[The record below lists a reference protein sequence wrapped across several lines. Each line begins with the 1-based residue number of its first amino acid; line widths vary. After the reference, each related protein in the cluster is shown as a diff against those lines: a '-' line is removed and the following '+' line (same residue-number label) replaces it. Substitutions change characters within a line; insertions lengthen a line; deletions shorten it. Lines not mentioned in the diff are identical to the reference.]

1 MMIARYIGK
10 KVERKLKKKQSKAK
24 KLKKKKKTNIK
35 YNSSFQ
41 VTNFHLGR
49 QATEAGQLSNTNL

>member
-1 MMIARYIGK
+1 MIVARYIGK

-24 KLKKKKKTNIK
+24 KLKEKKNIK

-41 VTNFHLGR
+41 VTNFHLGI

>member
-1 MMIARYIGK
+1 MVARYIGE
-10 KVERKLKKKQSKAK
+10 KVERKLKNKKKAK
-24 KLKKKKKTNIK
+24 QKKWKKPTKIMK

-49 QATEAGQLSNTNL
+49 QATKAGQLVEQH